1 VTRVFDGSHPVSI
14 LIGEQLAEVRLDREA
29 RGDRIERRV
38 RLDLGGVEV
47 QLLAPDQ
54 PGLAALLDDRLEEA
68 AEDGQAVAPPDPGQ
82 AGVVGQLLIQV
93 AG

>member
-1 VTRVFDGSHPVSI
+1 M
-14 LIGEQLAEVRLDREA
+14 RLDREA
-29 RGDRIERRV
+29 RRDRVEGGV
-38 RLDLGGVEV
+38 GLDLGGVEV

-68 AEDGQAVAPPDPGQ
+68 AEDRQAVALPDPGQ
-82 AGVVGQLLIQV
+82 ARVIGQLFIQV